1 MKAAA
6 LKLEQ
11 QIILADCQV
20 LAAILNFINQ
30 VKNSQKLN
38 YFCKYLL
45 FPALSI
51 QNQPMLIC
59 WFFSWNQLENEME
72 KHLLFHRIWN
82 SKFLFFWWP
91 KICVVEMQT
100 WNFECIWI
108 IIIHKRIQI
117 CLYVFRCIPDERI
130 MYCIHLENALRC
142 FILQF
147 G

>member
-82 SKFLFFWWP
+82 SKFLFLRW
-91 KICVVEMQT
+91 
-100 WNFECIWI
+100 
-108 IIIHKRIQI
+108 HKFNVI
-117 CLYVFRCIPDERI
+117 
-130 MYCIHLENALRC
+130 LENICRWNANLEFWVYMNNNNTQEDTNMPIC
-142 FILQF
+142 I
-147 G
+147 